1 MKKIRFFM
9 RVYILLLVFTLSL
22 FAFEKNQILLLHS
35 YNKGLKWSD
44 GISAG
49 IEKVLK
55 NYPEYELTTEYMDS
69 KKIDTKVYFDTLLKL
84 YEMKFSKRKYKA
96 IIVADNY
103 AYMFVLKYHD
113 KFFKNIPIIFC
124 GIENF
129 DFNLIP
135 KKLKDK
141 ITGVVEYKDIRK
153 NLELIN
159 KVIKDLDTLYIISD
173 DTLSSNE
180 IKSQIFK
187 TIKDFD
193 AKFKILYDN
202 QIVLDKIQMKINN
215 LPKNSAVLFTS
226 LYIDKNK
233 QYIPYNEIRELF
245 KESKYPV
252 FSLNTIHLGEGSI
265 GGVMIDPVI
274 QGILAA
280 KKTMQI
286 LYEKNEI
293 KDIKIEIPSGKYY
306 FDYNI
311 LKRFDL
317 LDSDIPTLSTII
329 NRPKD
334 FFEKNRDFVNNVF
347 ISVPVLLIL
356 LIALIVAIIKN
367 TKAEIKLF
375 EQNKLDNVLLNNIEN
390 AIVWESKEGKVLG
403 CNGAFCRFLNLK
415 KEQIIGKNIF
425 RIIPEGIRR
434 LNILNEIFEE
444 KEVIIKDGEKNKTYL
459 FVRRKQYFDKNE
471 KKAGVVTVISDH
483 TNIKQLEIQR
493 QNDEK
498 FVIQRAKTAEIGEM
512 ITSIAHQWKKPLIEI
527 STIVQEL
534 LYKRM
539 KKDVSINETKEYV
552 DDVMT
557 QVQYM
562 TKTIDNFRSFIKPS
576 LKKSNFCLKKSFDSL
591 LEVMEHSIKYNY
603 IDLSVKYQGENLSVC
618 AYENEFKQCIISII
632 NNSIDGIKKLKTKK
646 QIDGKID
653 ISVYKEDENIFISI
667 RDNGIGIKKENLKK
681 VFQPFFTTKPLGDGF
696 GLYMTKLII
705 EDKMS
710 GKIEALECELGAHIL
725 IKFENKSCVDE
736 NISS

>member
-1 MKKIRFFM
+1 MKKIRLFM
-9 RVYILLLVFTLSL
+9 RIYLFTLIFTLSL

-44 GISAG
+44 GISTG

-69 KKIDTKVYFDTLLKL
+69 KKIDTKEYFDTLLKL
-84 YEMKFSKRKYKA
+84 YELKFSKRKYKA

-129 DFNLIP
+129 DFNSVP
-135 KKLKDK
+135 KELDGK
-141 ITGVVEYKDIRK
+141 ITGIVEYKDIRK
-153 NLELIN
+153 NLELIS
-159 KVIKDLDTLYIISD
+159 KVIKDLNTLYIISD

-187 TIKDFD
+187 TMKEYEH
-193 AKFKILYDN
+193 KFKIIYDN
-202 QIVLDKIQMKINN
+202 QIILNELESKINN

-226 LYIDKNK
+226 LYVDKNK
-233 QYIPYNEIRELF
+233 QYIPYNEIREF
-245 KESKYPV
+245 FRESKYPV
-252 FSLNTIHLGEGSI
+252 FSLNTIHLGEGSV
-265 GGVMIDPVI
+265 GGVMIDPI
-274 QGILAA
+274 MQGVLAA
-280 KKTMQI
+280 KKTMEI
-286 LYEKNEI
+286 LYENKEI
-293 KDIKIEIPSGKYY
+293 KDIKIDIPSGKYY
-306 FDYNI
+306 FDYEV
-311 LKRFDL
+311 LEKFDL

-334 FFEKNRDFVNNVF
+334 FFDKNRDFVNNVF
-347 ISVPVLLIL
+347 VSVPVLLIL

-403 CNGAFCRFLNLK
+403 CNGAFCKFLNLK
-415 KEQIIGKNIF
+415 KEEIIGKNIF
-425 RIIPEGIRR
+425 KIIPEGIKK

-444 KEVIIKDGEKNKTYL
+444 KEIVIKDDEKNKTYL
-459 FVRRKQYFDKNE
+459 FIRRKQYFDKNE
-471 KKAGVVTVISDH
+471 KKAGIVTVISDH
-483 TNIKQLEIQR
+483 TNIKQLETQR

-512 ITSIAHQWKKPLIEI
+512 ITSIAHQWKKPLIEV

-539 KKDVSINETKEYV
+539 KKDVSVDETKQYV
-552 DDVMT
+552 DEVMT

-576 LKKSNFCLKKSFDSL
+576 LKKSNFCLKNSFDSL

-603 IDLSVKYQGENLSVC
+603 IDLNIKYKGENLSVC

-653 ISVYKEDENIFISI
+653 INVYEENESIFISI
-667 RDNGIGIKKENLKK
+667 KDNGIGIPKENLKR
-681 VFQPFFTTKPLGDGF
+681 VFQPFFTTKPAGDGF

-705 EDKMS
+705 EDKMN
-710 GKIEALECELGAHIL
+710 GKIEALECEVGAHIL
-725 IKFENKSCVDE
+725 IKFKNKSCVDE